1 MRRGMLL
8 SLAAALVAAWACAAQ
23 ALEEQ
28 KERPVRPDGPPMA
41 ARLDANK
48 DGKVTL
54 DEIPE
59 GAPEQVKEMLRKA
72 DTDGDGVLTSDE
84 LRQAMPRFGRG
95 PFGFG
100 PPPAGGRPEAD
111 RPRGEGPQRDRGEN
125 SRDERA
131 RPRDRGEGPRNGDRE
146 RDERARSRDRGDRD
160 DGWRDGDRPR
170 SEGHEKFAER
180 RGGER
185 GWPEWGRRPRPWGG
199 GPQGWW
205 HGGRRWYQPGPWAFG
220 GRPAWGPDFRPHLRR
235 GADMRRPGMPGFGRP
250 DPKEMFKRLD
260 RNQDGSLSP
269 EEFAA
274 IGRVLPRP
282 PMPPGPR
289 MGFRGPLP
297 DRAAAMR
304 GMFEKGKELFGRVD
318 ANKDGKIEA
327 SEVPS
332 EHRERFEKL
341 LEKADKDGD
350 KAVSGDE
357 AKQAVGA
364 FMERVR
370 KAAAER
376 IRGERGGRAERDVR
390 DRPKDVKRGDRLAEE
405 KKKPAEA
412 KPEQNEKKAAE
423 EK

>member
-23 ALEEQ
+23 AQEEQ

-72 DTDGDGVLTSDE
+72 DTDGDGVLTADE

-111 RPRGEGPQRDRGEN
+111 RPRGDGPRRDRGES
-125 SRDERA
+125 SRDEQA
-131 RPRDRGEGPRNGDRE
+131 RPRDRGEGE
-146 RDERARSRDRGDRD
+146 RDGEREERARPRDRDA
-160 DGWRDGDRPR
+160 GWWDGDRPR
-170 SEGHEKFAER
+170 SEGRERFAEQR
-180 RGGER
+180 RGGR
-185 GWPEWGRRPRPWGG
+185 GWPEWGRRPGPWGR

-205 HGGRRWYQPGPWAFG
+205 QGGRRSYQPGPWAFG
-220 GRPAWGPDFRPHLRR
+220 GRPAWGRGYQPDWRR
-235 GADMRRPGMPGFGRP
+235 STDMRRPGMPGFGRP

-282 PMPPGPR
+282 PMPPGPQ
-289 MGFRGPLP
+289 MGFRGPMP

-376 IRGERGGRAERDVR
+376 TRGERGGRADRDGR
-390 DRPKDVKRGDRLAEE
+390 DRPKDVKRGDKSVEA
-405 KKKPAEA
+405 KKPADE

>member
-1 MRRGMLL
+1 MRKGMLL
-8 SLAAALVAAWACAAQ
+8 SLAAALVAAWVCAAQ
-23 ALEEQ
+23 AQEEQ

-59 GAPEQVKEMLRKA
+59 GAPGHVKEMLRKA
-72 DTDGDGVLTSDE
+72 DTDGDGVLTPDE

-111 RPRGEGPQRDRGEN
+111 RPRGDG
-125 SRDERA
+125 
-131 RPRDRGEGPRNGDRE
+131 E
-146 RDERARSRDRGDRD
+146 RDEQARPRDRGDRD
-160 DGWRDGDRPR
+160 DGWREGDRPR
-170 SEGHEKFAER
+170 SEGRERFAER

-185 GWPEWGRRPRPWGG
+185 GRPEWGRRPGPWGR

-205 HGGRRWYQPGPWAFG
+205 QGGRGSYQPGPWAFG
-220 GRPAWGPDFRPHLRR
+220 GGPAWGRDFRPDWRR
-235 GADMRRPGMPGFGRP
+235 GADMRRPGMPGFGFP
-250 DPKEMFKRLD
+250 EPKEMFKRLD
-260 RNQDGSLSP
+260 RNQDGALSP

-282 PMPPGPR
+282 PGPQ
-289 MGFRGPLP
+289 MGFRGPMP

-304 GMFEKGKELFGRVD
+304 GMLEKGKELFGRVD

-376 IRGERGGRAERDVR
+376 MGGERGGRADRDLR
-390 DRPKDVKRGDRLAEE
+390 DRPKDVKRGDKPAEE
-405 KKKPAEA
+405 KKPTDE
-412 KPEQNEKKAAE
+412 KPEQSEEKAAE